1 MILQI
6 LTNFIVSGAFAVIFN
21 VPLNSLLQC
30 CLVGMVGRLS
40 LNLLENNNTDI
51 VLATLTATFFIAVI
65 SQIFAKIYKTPTI
78 VFTISGI
85 IPLVPG
91 GLAYNATRNFVENH
105 YDIAIQFAAKAIMT
119 AGAIAVGLVLSE
131 ALTQIL
137 KIRKA

>member
-40 LNLLENNNTDI
+40 LNLLENNNIDT

>member
-30 CLVGMVGRLS
+30 CLVGMIGRL
-40 LNLLENNNTDI
+40 LLVLMVTNNINTI
-51 VLATLTATFFIAVI
+51 LATLTATFFIAVI
-65 SQIFAKIYKTPTI
+65 SQIFAKIYKTPI
-78 VFTISGI
+78 IIFTISGI

-91 GLAYNATRNFVENH
+91 GLAYDATRNFVENH
-105 YDIAIQFAAKAIMT
+105 YNLAIQFAAKALMT
-119 AGAIAVGLVLSE
+119 SGAIAFGLVLSE

-137 KIRKA
+137 KFRKV